1 LIELGFNG
9 TFSTV
14 RLYRAFFEWR
24 EQKEISVLIG
34 RQVRESGEARRRNG
48 RGKEVSEREG
58 KAAEERTV

>member
-1 LIELGFNG
+1 MER
-9 TFSTV
+9 T
-14 RLYRAFFEWR
+14 ER
-24 EQKEISVLIG
+24 EERTDR